1 MKGNQLFFTYSGI
14 TNNCQN
20 FIMNL
25 LKASNISNSL
35 IELFIKQDVSYVN
48 KHFPSVR
55 NIMNFTTGIAGKFN
69 TLID

>member
-1 MKGNQLFFTYSGI
+1 MDNMLFFTYSGI

-35 IELFIKQDVSYVN
+35 VELFIKQDVSYVN
-48 KHFPSVR
+48 R
-55 NIMNFTTGIAGKFN
+55 NWITIRNVIN
-69 TLID
+69 